1 MYETGIYRRAGHL
14 AQKHTFSRVFG
25 YFSREDDFLTS
36 SAQFFQRFFTEKPTC
51 LHKIAQKT
59 DGYRD
64 CCICKPTQ
72 SLHDAYISLHGF
84 GDLQRGDKNHL
95 THLQVLYFLQV
106 KKFSREF
113 CSIQAE

>member
-14 AQKHTFSRVFG
+14 AQKHTFSREFG

-51 LHKIAQKT
+51 LHKIAGKPH
-59 DGYRD
+59 GYRD
-64 CCICKPTQ
+64 SRIRKPTQ
-72 SLHDAYISLHGF
+72 SLHEAYISLHGF
-84 GDLQRGDKNHL
+84 GALWRGNKNHL
-95 THLQVLYFLQV
+95 THLQILYFLQV
-106 KKFSREF
+106 NKFSREF

>member
-14 AQKHTFSRVFG
+14 AQKHTFSREFR

-64 CCICKPTQ
+64 SSIRKPTRC
-72 SLHDAYISLHGF
+72 LHDAYISLHDF
-84 GDLQRGDKNHL
+84 EALQRADENQL
-95 THLQVLYFLQV
+95 AHLQVFCFLQA

-113 CSIQAE
+113 CSIQVE

>member
-51 LHKIAQKT
+51 LHKIAGKPH
-59 DGYRD
+59 GYRVS
-64 CCICKPTQ
+64 CSFKPTRC
-72 SLHDAYISLHGF
+72 LHDAYISLHWEREPRRPIG
-84 GDLQRGDKNHL
+84 
-95 THLQVLYFLQV
+95 VL
-106 KKFSREF
+106 
-113 CSIQAE
+113 AETIWPVCKTYAY